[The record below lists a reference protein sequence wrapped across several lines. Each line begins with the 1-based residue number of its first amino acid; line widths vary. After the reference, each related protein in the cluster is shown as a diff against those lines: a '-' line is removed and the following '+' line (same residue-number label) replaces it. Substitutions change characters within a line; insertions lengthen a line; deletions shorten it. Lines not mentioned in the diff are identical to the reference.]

1 MDETHRWHQRLSHV
15 EIKEVMLAR
24 ALIANYHVLCI
35 HRPTAGFSDKASENV
50 MSLLREFVTNKG
62 VGQDMDPVKLEQRR
76 PRTCIITSLK
86 RVGVE
91 VVDEVFFVGGNN
103 IDKWDR
109 TKVSSDMLE

>member
-76 PRTCIITSLK
+76 PRTCIITSSK
-86 RVGVE
+86 SVGVRA
-91 VVDEVFFVGGNN
+91 VDEVFHVGGNN
-103 IDKWDR
+103 INGWDMA
-109 TKVSSDMLE
+109 KVNTEMLE